1 MNVSIGKI
9 LREKIKSLF
18 YILLKYLANT
28 GASINKF
35 DSFYFSCRDSKN
47 AASLCHK
54 NANCWFIKE
63 DNGHECKCKD
73 GYQIDGYKNGDPK
86 NPNCID
92 NCIEKTTKTAFC
104 KNQGTC
110 LKVISTKF
118 FTLCNKYFS

>member
-1 MNVSIGKI
+1 MIVSIGKI
-9 LREKIKSLF
+9 LKKTGVWF
-18 YILLKYLANT
+18 YIHEFNPWLT
-28 GASINKF
+28 RDNKF
-35 DSFYFSCRDSKN
+35 IYLYFSCRDSKN

-86 NPNCID
+86 NPICID
-92 NCIEKTTKTAFC
+92 NCIEKQTKTAFC

-110 LKVISTKF
+110 LKVISTNF
-118 FTLCNKYFS
+118 FTLFTEHFS